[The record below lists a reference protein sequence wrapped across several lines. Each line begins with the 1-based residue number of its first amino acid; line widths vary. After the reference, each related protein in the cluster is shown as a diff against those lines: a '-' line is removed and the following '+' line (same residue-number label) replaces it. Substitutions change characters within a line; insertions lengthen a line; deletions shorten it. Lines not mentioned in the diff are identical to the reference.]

1 MITESNVTYKINEKS
16 EKRKRGEATIL
27 KSATVLASKVA
38 AELAEC
44 TSVDWTITPD
54 VCCLDWA
61 LSFRCPGAT
70 VDCITVKST
79 MFSGLWDCL
88 TDEYDLNWMVYRIKD
103 SVLSF
108 CLQKCIH
115 GCCRKDPDSIWYP
128 AEVISENLKRTDP
141 T

>member
-1 MITESNVTYKINEKS
+1 MTYQINKKS
-16 EKRKRGEATIL
+16 EKRKRCEATIL
-27 KSATVLASKVA
+27 KAATILASKVA

-44 TSVDWTITPD
+44 TGGDWAITPEICFLDWT
-54 VCCLDWA
+54 

-70 VDCITVKST
+70 DDCITVKNT
-79 MFSGLWDCL
+79 MFSGMWDRL
-88 TDEYDLNWMVYRIKD
+88 TDECDLNWMVHRIKD

-115 GCCRKDPDSIWYP
+115 NCCRKDPGSIWYP
-128 AEVISENLKRTDP
+128 AEIVSDNLKRTNP